1 MSGAIEETC
10 EYVIFGDGLAELA
23 LGTFL
28 NIHGH
33 RAAVIKSAKLKIN
46 ETTYDTPRRQF
57 CDMADSI
64 STKVPSKQSMAEGE
78 TKQKTVHTFFD
89 PLQHPIWS

>member
-33 RAAVIKSAKLKIN
+33 RTAVIKSSQLKVDGN
-46 ETTYDTPRRQF
+46 LYETPHR
-57 CDMADSI
+57 
-64 STKVPSKQSMAEGE
+64 
-78 TKQKTVHTFFD
+78 
-89 PLQHPIWS
+89 